1 MSLGEYFQV
10 KRHFIQNGHLPVS
23 AAPDTLERN
32 MLKEMNVLAYCDRM
46 GKVGAE
52 GKSGYVML
60 GYDDIY
66 AIEYFY
72 EPVLAYWKHQGK
84 VDIYQAFER
93 AVRDYERIMN
103 RCGTFD
109 VQLME
114 EAEKAGGK
122 EYAELCALAYRQAI
136 AAINCWKINGVICCF
151 FRRKII
157 VTDVSIP

>member
-93 AVRDYERIMN
+93 AGRVKRIGSISEPMSIAMCIIYLILTIGVAVLN
-103 RCGTFD
+103 ASALPGVFALIFKSAFTPKMDDELAF
-109 VQLME
+109 LLA
-114 EAEKAGGK
+114 EAHHNLG
-122 EYAELCALAYRQAI
+122 
-136 AAINCWKINGVICCF
+136 
-151 FRRKII
+151 
-157 VTDVSIP
+157 